1 MTIKKIPLTRRC
13 VGELYIYEGTP
24 DWTAKEGKEQIIRLS
39 EGDEQIT
46 TQGEKLNDFVQ
57 YLQKKC
63 RRRAYFKNRG
73 RLNTWVRD
81 MTKEQLWSCRAGLVD
96 LVGLA
101 ELVDEQELALWRLCS
116 LCSCEAALWSSAVE
130 PALCCADKLF
140 VTTAF
145 SFIIHFTQ
153 SDQDYYLSRS
163 FIMSDRSCNPL
174 WPQ

>member
-24 DWTAKEGKEQIIRLS
+24 DWAAKEGKEQIIRLS
-39 EGDEQIT
+39 EKDKQIT

-73 RLNTWVRD
+73 RLNTGVRD

-163 FIMSDRSCNPL
+163 IIMSDRSCNPL